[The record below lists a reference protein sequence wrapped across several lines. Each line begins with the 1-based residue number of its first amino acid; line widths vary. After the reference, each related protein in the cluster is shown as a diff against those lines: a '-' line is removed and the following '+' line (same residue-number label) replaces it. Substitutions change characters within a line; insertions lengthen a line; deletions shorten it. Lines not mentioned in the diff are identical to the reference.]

1 MCSLCILSYESYL
14 ENILPTKMRVNLRA
28 ELLKTQKTGHSLIGA
43 WVRLDPIQRS
53 IRPDIR
59 H

>member
-1 MCSLCILSYESYL
+1 
-14 ENILPTKMRVNLRA
+14 MRVNLRA

-53 IRPDIR
+53 IRPEIR